1 MFEPVE
7 IQNILVATMAGALVV
22 MFGAL
27 YALGFAMG
35 KLNKQPGMLRAA
47 YGAYAALSVSVFV
60 LAYTLNLNG
69 IWWGV
74 TLTMLIGYLL
84 APQAIWKLSVKTHE
98 FSD

>member
-1 MFEPVE
+1 MFEPVDL
-7 IQNILVATMAGALVV
+7 QNILVSLIAGALVV

-27 YALGFAMG
+27 YALAFAMG
-35 KLNKQPGMLRAA
+35 KVNKRPGMLRAA
-47 YGAYAALSVSVFV
+47 YGAYAALSVSVLV

-74 TLTMLIGYLL
+74 TLIMLIGYLL